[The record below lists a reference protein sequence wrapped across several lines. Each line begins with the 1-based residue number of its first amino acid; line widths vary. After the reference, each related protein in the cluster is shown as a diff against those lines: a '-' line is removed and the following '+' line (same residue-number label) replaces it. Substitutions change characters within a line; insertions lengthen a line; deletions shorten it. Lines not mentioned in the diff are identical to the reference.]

1 MIKVISLILIA
12 FSLSCNSITGSFQD
26 SVDLTFIHW
35 NDFHA
40 ANSPFE
46 IKPSKQDTFKA
57 YYVSGA
63 AYFKGYIDSL
73 KRVNRNPVTVFAGD
87 EFQGSPI
94 SGITRG
100 QSQMDIITKIKTDVL
115 TLGNHEFDY
124 SDERV
129 YDLIS
134 KTDLNYISANVFSK
148 KTDTTLVK
156 PYFIMEKAG
165 LIIAFIGGM
174 TDEFLDVSL
183 PTNLK
188 NTYQKKIIPTLR
200 NTVNVIKSK
209 GIKPDLWIA
218 VTHNG
223 VEEDKQ
229 LAKEVPDFDVI
240 IGGHS
245 HTYLPVEEHVGKTII
260 VQAGSKGRY
269 IGELKIN
276 YSHKNNSISKFSY
289 KLIETRNSN
298 ITPDKELAEIV
309 RKQEDFVG
317 KSLDEVIG
325 ELKVDWKIPLTGE
338 SNLGSFETDAFR
350 EKAGTDIAFTNN
362 GGLRKEMIAGPIKVK
377 DIWEI
382 NPFNNI
388 LVTTNVKGNEIPGM
402 IKYTFEKA
410 ESFNQVSGLKIRAK
424 KLATR
429 KYEFLE
435 ILVNGK
441 AIENEKTYSVV
452 MNNYMGL
459 QMKRIFGLDPETH
472 PLTYLDAID
481 KDVVIEKIRKIKV
494 VDQDVDGRIV
504 IEE

>member
-1 MIKVISLILIA
+1 MIKLLTMILIV
-12 FSLSCNSITGSFQD
+12 FLVSCNSLTGSFQD
-26 SVDLTFIHW
+26 SVELTFIHW

-40 ANSPFE
+40 ANSPYE
-46 IKPSKQDTFKA
+46 IKPSKQDTFKSYFVA
-57 YYVSGA
+57 GA

-73 KRVNRNPVTVFAGD
+73 KKVNKNPITVFAGD

-94 SGITRG
+94 SGMTRG

-129 YDLIS
+129 FDLIS
-134 KTDLNYISANVFSK
+134 KTDLNYISANVYSK

-165 LIIAFIGGM
+165 LTIAFIGGM

-223 VEEDKQ
+223 VEEDKL
-229 LAKEVPDFDVI
+229 LAKEVPDFDII

-245 HTYLPVEEHVGKTII
+245 HTYLPVEEHVGKTLI
-260 VQAGSKGRY
+260 VQAGYRGRY
-269 IGELKIN
+269 IGELKVN
-276 YSHKNNSISKFSY
+276 YSRKTSSISTFSY
-289 KLIETRNSN
+289 KLIETRNAN
-298 ITPDKELAEIV
+298 ITPDKELTEIV
-309 RKQEDFVG
+309 KKQEAFVG

-325 ELKVDWKIPLTGE
+325 ELKVDWKIPLVGE

-362 GGLRKEMIAGPIKVK
+362 GGLRKEMVAGPVKVK

-382 NPFNNI
+382 NPFNNT
-388 LVTTNVKGNEIPGM
+388 LVTIEVKGKEISGM
-402 IKYTFEKA
+402 LKYTFEKA

-424 KLATR
+424 KLGVR
-429 KYEFLE
+429 QYDFLE

-441 AIENEKTYSVV
+441 PVENEKTYSVV

-481 KDVVIEKIRKIKV
+481 KDVVIEKIRKVKII
-494 VDQDVDGRIV
+494 DQEVDGRIV